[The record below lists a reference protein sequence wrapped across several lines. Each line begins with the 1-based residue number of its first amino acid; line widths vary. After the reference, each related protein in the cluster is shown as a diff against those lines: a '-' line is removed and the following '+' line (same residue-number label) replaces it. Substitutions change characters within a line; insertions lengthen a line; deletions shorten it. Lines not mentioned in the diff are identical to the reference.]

1 MADSFELEI
10 ATICLAGKAAQ
21 QSFVLV
27 NSPRQGFSNRQ
38 AGRSN
43 GTANTG
49 QQRSQNA
56 SPIAGT
62 PTTPSVNGPVTFPA
76 NPSAN
81 VEDTSNTGGEVG
93 SEPTKW
99 FFKEAQAKLSVKGN
113 FIPLAAKPV
122 YLDLGDWIAHQTVE
136 QCRLMQLFLAVIQE
150 VNGHTGMQV
159 CNPSGCPTMSAGR
172 HYTYTWL
179 NNDRTPIRV
188 PACQYIALVQRWIV
202 GKIHDPVAF
211 PTHDPFGSSAPSFG
225 AEYASTV
232 KIDPETRLPIPMP
245 PTTLNRTLSDLSGR
259 DWVGKS
265 MGFPEAFLSDVRTAW
280 RQMFRIYAHLYHSHF
295 IEPFWHINNPNT
307 SDLNSSFCFFVSVGK
322 LFGLLSDRDLEP
334 MHELIDIWIANGSIP
349 VDCARGASAIVQ

>member
-21 QSFVLV
+21 QSFVL
-27 NSPRQGFSNRQ
+27 GFSNRQ

-122 YLDLGDWIAHQTVE
+122 YLDLGDWIAHQ
-136 QCRLMQLFLAVIQE
+136 
-150 VNGHTGMQV
+150 
-159 CNPSGCPTMSAGR
+159 S
-172 HYTYTWL
+172 
-179 NNDRTPIRV
+179 
-188 PACQYIALVQRWIV
+188 
-202 GKIHDPVAF
+202 K
-211 PTHDPFGSSAPSFG
+211 
-225 AEYASTV
+225 
-232 KIDPETRLPIPMP
+232 
-245 PTTLNRTLSDLSGR
+245 
-259 DWVGKS
+259 
-265 MGFPEAFLSDVRTAW
+265 
-280 RQMFRIYAHLYHSHF
+280 
-295 IEPFWHINNPNT
+295 
-307 SDLNSSFCFFVSVGK
+307 
-322 LFGLLSDRDLEP
+322 
-334 MHELIDIWIANGSIP
+334 
-349 VDCARGASAIVQ
+349 